1 MSVVSSPAFSSEPIE
16 PSFQQGQ
23 EIAFIY
29 NRTDLISG
37 IITQINLDGTFDL
50 SCEVPVQ
57 VRKVKMERGS
67 PKISYETVLESRSF
81 LKATSTDPRTQMVK
95 TVTSFSDLGL
105 ENIEDSARGHKQSS
119 IHGWRPATDL
129 KGNIR
134 LNRIPRLTEFLAPL
148 VGHFFDS
155 SLFYYRIYCWRA
167 PYEIRGG
174 GQVPEETLLYPKK
187 KPFYT
192 SFSKCYN
199 RYLKEY
205 LQNLQKWNRVEI
217 QAILPDDVSRN
228 EVKEEE

>member
-1 MSVVSSPAFSSEPIE
+1 MSAQISSPATSIQPLEP
-16 PSFQQGQ
+16 PSFKEGQ

-37 IITQINLDGTFDL
+37 IIISINLDGTFDL
-50 SCEVPVQ
+50 ECQVPIQ

-67 PKISYETVLESRSF
+67 PKISYETILESRPF
-81 LKATSTDPRTQMVK
+81 LKANPTDPRMQVIK
-95 TVTSFSDLGL
+95 RVTTFAELGL
-105 ENIEDSARGHKQSS
+105 ENVDAPERGVKQSS
-119 IHGWRPATDL
+119 IYAFRDSGRRT
-129 KGNIR
+129 
-134 LNRIPRLTEFLAPL
+134 RIPKLNDFLAPL
-148 VGHFFDS
+148 VGCFFDS
-155 SLFYYRIYCWRA
+155 FLFYYRIYCWRA

-174 GQVPEETLLYPKK
+174 GQVPEETLLFPKK

-217 QAILPDDVSRN
+217 QAILPEDIISK
-228 EVKEEE
+228 EVNLKEGEIK